1 MKGFARLMLPVF
13 IGLAVPVLLAAGTVF
28 PYPFAPSEG
37 YTNVL
42 ERPYRD
48 EICLNGYWDFQAVP
62 VPGDWE
68 RGHGKAPVLAPP
80 SGEWDEVRIKIPSP
94 WNVNDFASHRLEGP
108 DHRDYPSY
116 PAAWCGVKMAWMRK
130 MVQVPSQ
137 WAGDRVILHFE
148 AVAGYA
154 EVYAGGK
161 KVAEN
166 FDLFLPFEADVTEVS
181 VPGQELEILVG
192 VRSQQLFE
200 DTSGVGRRV
209 IPAGSMWGTH
219 INGIWQD
226 VYLLR
231 RPAVRVEDVQ
241 VLPEVSKGTLSL
253 KIRLRNDSGSDASLK
268 LTGTVQEWINHAGTD
283 VISAPVPAWELG
295 VQALEI
301 PSRKVKI
308 PAGGTVE
315 TTVSMDART
324 LRTWTPEH
332 PDLYGLRL
340 YLSKGKKTVDC
351 QYIRFGWREWTLEGD
366 KLCLNGRPYPLRGD
380 SWHFMGIPQL
390 TRRYVWAWYFA
401 IKGMNGNAVRLH
413 AQVYPRLYLEMADEM
428 GICVLDET
436 ANWASDGGPALENPA
451 FWEHSKDHLRR
462 MVLRDRNYP
471 SVFGWSVSNENKP
484 VILHVHR
491 RPDLMPLQ
499 EQAWRDWVAIVR
511 ETDPT
516 RPWISSDG
524 EEDGEGILP
533 VTVGHY
539 GDAGSMR
546 SWKGLGKPWGVGE
559 HGMAYYGT
567 PQEVAKYNGER
578 AYESVEGRMEGL
590 ALESYNLLKDMRSS
604 GASYSTVFNMAWYA
618 LKPLPLGKQD
628 LTSDMTLEDGIVFG
642 PYVEGVPGVQPERL
656 GPYGTTFNPG
666 YDPALPL
673 WETWPMYDAMRAAN
687 APDGAAWSPW
697 AEAQDPVLYEPTEA
711 VPYDRVVYIGAPD
724 SRLAHILAAQG
735 VILSDKAKGRTLYIV
750 DASSAWALPGTDGAD
765 VWVWGLTPDAAR
777 KYSLNVTLE
786 PLRRSSFLPKQRS
799 WTRGMRNSDFYF
811 CEVQSAHAARF
822 TLSGPMVEEGEVLLE
837 ACRTDWRSW
846 NKRPEEMKTAS
857 VLRSEYECTA
867 ALPVMVRNGNLVLST
882 LDDFLS
888 SEKGYNTL
896 HTLLQHAGVPMRPVE
911 SGSFEAFDDG
921 IYLPGI
927 LTRPVK

>member
-1 MKGFARLMLPVF
+1 MKRFARLLVPALA
-13 IGLAVPVLLAAGTVF
+13 GLALPVLLAAGTVF
-28 PYPFAPSEG
+28 PHPFAPSEG
-37 YTNVL
+37 FTNVL

-48 EICLNGYWDFQAVP
+48 EICLNGYWEFQAVP
-62 VPGDWE
+62 VPEGWE
-68 RGHGKAPVLAPP
+68 RGHGKAPELGLP
-80 SGEWDEVRIKIPSP
+80 SGSWDETRIKIPSP
-94 WNVNDFASHRLEGP
+94 WNVNDFAWNRFEGP

-116 PAAWCGVKMAWMRK
+116 PEAWNGVKMAWMRK
-130 MVQVPSQ
+130 KVRIPSE
-137 WAGDRVILHFE
+137 WAGDRMILRFE
-148 AVAGYA
+148 AVAGYS

-166 FDLFLPFEADVTEVS
+166 FDLFLPFEADVTDAA

-200 DTSGVGRRV
+200 DHSGVGRRV
-209 IPAGSMWGTH
+209 IPAGSMWGSH

-231 RPAVRVEDVQ
+231 RPAVRVEDVH
-241 VLPEVSKGTLSL
+241 VLPEVSRGTLSL
-253 KIRLRNDSGSDASLK
+253 RICLRNDSGTDASLR
-268 LTGTVQEWINHAGTD
+268 LGGTVQEWINRAGTD
-283 VISAPVPAWELG
+283 VVSAPVPAWNLG

-301 PSRKVKI
+301 PARKVSV
-308 PAGGTVE
+308 PAGRTVE
-315 TTVSMDART
+315 TTVSMDARG

-332 PDLYGLRL
+332 PNLYGLRL
-340 YLSKGKKTVDC
+340 YLSKGKQKVDC
-351 QYIRFGWREWTLEGD
+351 QYVRFGWREWTLEGD
-366 KLCLNGRPYPLRGD
+366 RLCLNGSPYPLRGD

-390 TRRYVWAWYFA
+390 TRRYAWAWYSA

-413 AQVYPRLYLEMADEM
+413 AQVYPRLYLEVADEM

-436 ANWASDGGPALENPA
+436 ANWASDGGPALENPV

-484 VILHVHR
+484 VILHVHK

-539 GDAGSMR
+539 GDAGSMQA
-546 SWKGLGKPWGVGE
+546 WKRIGKPWGVGE

-578 AYESVEGRMEGL
+578 AYESMEGRMEGL
-590 ALESYNLLKDMRSS
+590 AKESYQLLKQMREN
-604 GASYSTVFNMAWYA
+604 GASYTTIFNMAWYA
-618 LKPLPLGKQD
+618 LKPLPIGKRD
-628 LTSDMTLEDGIVFG
+628 RTTAPTLEDGIFFG
-642 PYVEGVPGVQPERL
+642 PYVEGVPGVQPERI

-666 YDPALPL
+666 YDPALPG
-673 WETWPMYDAMRAAN
+673 WEPWPMYDAMRAAN

-697 AEAQDPVLYEPTEA
+697 AETPEADVYAPVEA
-711 VPYDRVVYIGAPD
+711 VPYDRVVYVGASD
-724 SRLAHILAAQG
+724 SRLAHVLAAQG
-735 VILSDKAKGRTLYIV
+735 VVMSDKEKGRTLYIV
-750 DASSAWALPGTDGAD
+750 DASSAEALPVTGGAD
-765 VWVWGLTPDAAR
+765 IWVWGLTPEAAR
-777 KYSLNVTLE
+777 KFSLDVKVE
-786 PLRRSSFLPKQRS
+786 SLRRSSFLPKQRS

-811 CEVQSAHAARF
+811 CEVQTAAASRY
-822 TLSGPMVEEGEVLLE
+822 TLSGPLVDEGEVLLE
-837 ACRTDWRSW
+837 ACRTEWRRW

-867 ALPVMVRNGNLVLST
+867 ALAVMVRSGRLLLST
-882 LDDFLS
+882 LDDFLG

-896 HTLLQHAGVPMRPVE
+896 HTLLGHAGVPMRPVE
-911 SGSFEAFDDG
+911 AETFEAFDDG

-927 LTRPVK
+927 LTRPVQ

>member
-1 MKGFARLMLPVF
+1 MKRFARLLVPALA
-13 IGLAVPVLLAAGTVF
+13 GLALPVLLAAGTVF
-28 PYPFAPSEG
+28 PHPFAPSEG
-37 YTNVL
+37 FTNVL

-48 EICLNGYWDFQAVP
+48 EICLNGYWEFQAVP
-62 VPGDWE
+62 VPEGWE
-68 RGHGKAPVLAPP
+68 RGHGKAPELGLP
-80 SGEWDEVRIKIPSP
+80 SGSWDETRIKIPSP
-94 WNVNDFASHRLEGP
+94 WNVNDFAWNRFEGP
-108 DHRDYPSY
+108 DHRDFPSY
-116 PAAWCGVKMAWMRK
+116 PEAWNGVKMAWMRK
-130 MVQVPSQ
+130 KVRIPSE
-137 WAGDRVILHFE
+137 WAGDRMILHFE
-148 AVAGYA
+148 AVAGYS

-166 FDLFLPFEADVTEVS
+166 FDLFLPFEADVTDAA

-200 DTSGVGRRV
+200 DHSGVGRRV
-209 IPAGSMWGTH
+209 IPAGSMWGSH

-241 VLPEVSKGTLSL
+241 VLPEVSRGTLSL
-253 KIRLRNDSGSDASLK
+253 RICLRNDSGTDASLR
-268 LTGTVQEWINHAGTD
+268 LGGTVQEWINRAGTD
-283 VISAPVPAWELG
+283 VVSAPVPAWNLG

-301 PSRKVKI
+301 PARKVSV
-308 PAGGTVE
+308 PAGRTVE
-315 TTVSMDART
+315 TTVSMDARG

-332 PDLYGLRL
+332 PNLYGLRL
-340 YLSKGKKTVDC
+340 YLSKGKQKVDC
-351 QYIRFGWREWTLEGD
+351 QYVRFGWREWTLEGD
-366 KLCLNGRPYPLRGD
+366 RLCLNGSPYPLRGD

-390 TRRYVWAWYFA
+390 TRRYAWAWYSA

-436 ANWASDGGPALENPA
+436 ANWASDGGPALENPV

-484 VILHVHR
+484 VILHVHK

-539 GDAGSMR
+539 GDAGSMQ
-546 SWKGLGKPWGVGE
+546 SWKRIGKPWGVGE

-578 AYESVEGRMEGL
+578 AYESMEGRMEGL
-590 ALESYNLLKDMRSS
+590 AKESCQLLKQMREN

-618 LKPLPLGKQD
+618 LKPLPLGKKD
-628 LTSDMTLEDGIVFG
+628 LTTAPTLEDGIFFG
-642 PYVEGVPGVQPERL
+642 PYVEGVPGVQPERI

-666 YDPALPL
+666 YDPALPV
-673 WETWPMYDAMRAAN
+673 WEPWPMYDAMRAAN

-697 AEAQDPVLYEPTEA
+697 AETKEADVCEPVEA
-711 VPYDRVVYIGAPD
+711 VPYDRVVYVGAPD
-724 SRLAHILAAQG
+724 SRLAHILATQG
-735 VILSDKAKGRTLYIV
+735 VILSDKAAGRTLYLV
-750 DASSAWALPGTDGAD
+750 DASSAEVLPATESAD
-765 VWVWGLTPDAAR
+765 VWIWGLTPAAAR
-777 KYSLNVTLE
+777 KFSLDVTLE

-811 CEVQSAHAARF
+811 CEVQAAPAARF

-837 ACRTDWRSW
+837 ACRTDWRRW

-857 VLRSEYECTA
+857 VLRSGYECTA
-867 ALPVMVRNGNLVLST
+867 ALPVMVRNGRLLLST
-882 LDDFLS
+882 LDDFLG

-896 HTLLQHAGVPMRPVE
+896 HTLLGHAGVPMRPVE
-911 SGSFEAFDDG
+911 AGSFEAFDDG

-927 LTRPVK
+927 LTRPVN

>member
-1 MKGFARLMLPVF
+1 MKRFARLLVSAFAGMV
-13 IGLAVPVLLAAGTVF
+13 VPVLLSAGTVF

-37 YTNVL
+37 YTSVL

-48 EICLNGYWDFQAVP
+48 EICLNGYWEFQAVP
-62 VPGDWE
+62 VPEGWE
-68 RGHGKAPVLAPP
+68 RGHGKAPELGLP
-80 SGEWDEVRIKIPSP
+80 SGDWDKTRIKVPSP
-94 WNVNDFASHRLEGP
+94 WNVNDFAWYRQEGP

-116 PAAWCGVKMAWMRK
+116 PAEWCNVKMAWMRK
-130 MVQVPSQ
+130 KVQVPSG

-166 FDLFLPFEADVTEVS
+166 FDLFLPFEADITEVA
-181 VPGQELEILVG
+181 VPGRELEILVG

-200 DTSGVGRRV
+200 DNSGVGRRV
-209 IPAGSMWGTH
+209 IPAGSMWGSH

-241 VLPEVSKGTLSL
+241 VLPEVSKGMLSL
-253 KIRLRNDSGSDASLK
+253 KICVRNDSGTDASLK
-268 LTGTVQEWINHAGTD
+268 LGGTVQEWINRAGTD

-295 VQALEI
+295 VQALEV
-301 PSRKVKI
+301 PSQKVVV
-308 PAGGTVE
+308 PAGTAVE
-315 TTVSMDART
+315 TSVSMDARD

-340 YLSKGKKTVDC
+340 YLSKGKQKVDC
-351 QYIRFGWREWTLEGD
+351 QYVRFGWREWTLEGD
-366 KLCLNGRPYPLRGD
+366 KLCLNGEPYPLRGD
-380 SWHFMGIPQL
+380 SWHFMGIPQM
-390 TRRYVWAWYFA
+390 TRRYAWAWYSA

-413 AQVYPRLYLEMADEM
+413 AQVYPRFYLEVADEM
-428 GICVLDET
+428 GVCVLDET
-436 ANWASDGGPALENPA
+436 ANWASDGGPALESPV
-451 FWEHSKDHLRR
+451 FWERSKDHLRR

-484 VILHVHR
+484 VILHVHQ

-539 GDAGSMR
+539 GDIISMR
-546 SWKGLGKPWGVGE
+546 SWKGRGKPWGVGE

-578 AYESVEGRMEGL
+578 AYESAEGRMEGL
-590 ALESYNLLKDMRSS
+590 AVESYKLLKEMRER

-618 LKPLPLGKQD
+618 LKPLPLGKRD
-628 LTSDMTLEDGIVFG
+628 LTTAPTLEDGIFFG
-642 PYVEGVPGVQPERL
+642 PYVEGVPGVQPERI

-666 YDPALPL
+666 YDPALPV
-673 WETWPMYDAMRAAN
+673 WETSPMYDAIRAAN

-697 AEAQDPVLYEPTEA
+697 AEAQQSVAYEPAEA
-711 VPYDRVVYIGAPD
+711 LPYDRVVYIGAPE

-735 VILSDKAKGRTLYIV
+735 VVLSDKAKGRTLYIV
-750 DASSAWALPGTDGAD
+750 DASSAEALPGADGSD
-765 VWVWGLTPDAAR
+765 VWIWGLTPEAAR
-777 KYSLNVTLE
+777 KLSLDVTVE
-786 PLRRSSFLPKQRS
+786 PLHRSSFLPKQRS
-799 WTRGMRNSDFYF
+799 WTLGMRNSDFYF
-811 CEVQSAHAARF
+811 CEVQTAPAARF
-822 TLSGPMVEEGEVLLE
+822 TLSGPIVEAGEVLVE
-837 ACRTDWRSW
+837 ACRTDWRRW

-857 VLRSEYECTA
+857 VVRSEYECTA
-867 ALPVMVRNGNLVLST
+867 ALPVMVHSDRLILST
-882 LDDFLS
+882 LDDFLG

-896 HTLLQHAGVPMRPVE
+896 HTLLEHAGVPMRPVE
-911 SGSFEAFDDG
+911 AGSFAAFDDG

-927 LTRPVK
+927 LTRPVE

>member
-1 MKGFARLMLPVF
+1 MKGFARLILSAFAGM
-13 IGLAVPVLLAAGTVF
+13 AVPVLLAAGTVF

-37 YTNVL
+37 FTNVL

-48 EICLNGYWDFQAVP
+48 EICLNGYWEFQAVP
-62 VPGDWE
+62 VPEGWE
-68 RGHGKAPVLAPP
+68 RGRGQAPELSRPT
-80 SGEWDEVRIKIPSP
+80 GDWDAVRIKVPSP
-94 WNVNDFASHRLEGP
+94 WNANDFASYRLDGP
-108 DHRDYPSY
+108 DHRAYPSY
-116 PAAWCGVKMAWMRK
+116 PEAWNGVKMAWMRK
-130 MVQVPSQ
+130 TVLIPSE
-137 WAGDRVILHFE
+137 WAGDRMILHFE

-154 EVYAGGK
+154 EVYAGGE

-166 FDLFLPFEADVTEVS
+166 FDLFLPFEADVTDVA

-200 DTSGVGRRV
+200 DHSGVGRRV
-209 IPAGSMWGTH
+209 IPAGSMWGSH

-253 KIRLRNDSGSDASLK
+253 KIRLRNDSGSEVFLK
-268 LTGTVQEWINHAGTD
+268 LGGTVQEWINRAGTD

-295 VQALEI
+295 VQVLDI
-301 PSRKVKI
+301 PMHKVKV
-308 PAGGTVE
+308 PAGMTVE
-315 TTVSMDART
+315 TTVSMDARD

-340 YLSKGKKTVDC
+340 YLSKGKQKVDC
-351 QYIRFGWREWTLEGD
+351 QYVRFGWREWTLEGD
-366 KLCLNGRPYPLRGD
+366 KLCLNGEPYPLRGD

-390 TRRYVWAWYFA
+390 TRRYAWAWYSA

-413 AQVYPRLYLEMADEM
+413 AQVYPRLYLEVADEM

-436 ANWASDGGPALENPA
+436 ANWASDGGPALENPV

-484 VILHVHR
+484 VILHVHK

-539 GDAGSMR
+539 GDAGSMQA
-546 SWKGLGKPWGVGE
+546 WKRIGKPWGVGE

-578 AYESVEGRMEGL
+578 AYESMEGRMEGL
-590 ALESYNLLKDMRSS
+590 AKESYQLLKQMREN
-604 GASYSTVFNMAWYA
+604 GASYTTIFNMAWYA
-618 LKPLPLGKQD
+618 LKPLPIGKRD
-628 LTSDMTLEDGIVFG
+628 RTTAPTLEDGIFFG

-666 YDPALPL
+666 YDPALPG
-673 WETWPMYDAMRAAN
+673 WEPWPMYDAMRAAN

-697 AEAQDPVLYEPTEA
+697 AETPEADVYAPVEA
-711 VPYDRVVYIGAPD
+711 VPYDRVVYVGASD
-724 SRLAHILAAQG
+724 SRLAHVLAAQG
-735 VILSDKAKGRTLYIV
+735 VVMSDKEKGRTLYIV
-750 DASSAWALPGTDGAD
+750 DASSAEALPVTGGAD
-765 VWVWGLTPDAAR
+765 IWVWGLTPEAAR
-777 KYSLNVTLE
+777 KFSLDVKVE
-786 PLRRSSFLPKQRS
+786 SLRRSSFLPKQRS

-811 CEVQSAHAARF
+811 CEVQTAAASRY
-822 TLSGPMVEEGEVLLE
+822 TLSGPLVDEGEVLLE
-837 ACRTDWRSW
+837 ACRTEWRRW

-867 ALPVMVRNGNLVLST
+867 ALAVMVRSGRLLLST
-882 LDDFLS
+882 LDDFLG

-896 HTLLQHAGVPMRPVE
+896 HTLLGHAGVPMRPVE
-911 SGSFEAFDDG
+911 AETFEAFDDG

-927 LTRPVK
+927 LTRPVQ

>member
-1 MKGFARLMLPVF
+1 MKGFARLILSAFAGM
-13 IGLAVPVLLAAGTVF
+13 AVPVLLAAGTVF

-37 YTNVL
+37 FTNVL

-48 EICLNGYWDFQAVP
+48 EICLNGYWEFQAVP
-62 VPGDWE
+62 VPEGWE
-68 RGHGKAPVLAPP
+68 RGRGQAPELSRPT
-80 SGEWDEVRIKIPSP
+80 GDWDAVRIKVPSP
-94 WNVNDFASHRLEGP
+94 WNANDFVSYRLDGP
-108 DHRDYPSY
+108 DHRAYPSY
-116 PAAWCGVKMAWMRK
+116 PEAWNGVKMAWMRK
-130 MVQVPSQ
+130 TVLIPSE
-137 WAGDRVILHFE
+137 WAGDRMILHFE

-154 EVYAGGK
+154 EVYAGGE

-166 FDLFLPFEADVTEVS
+166 FDLFLPFEADVTDVA

-200 DTSGVGRRV
+200 DHSGVGRRV
-209 IPAGSMWGTH
+209 IPAGSMWGSH

-253 KIRLRNDSGSDASLK
+253 KIRLRNDSGSEAFLK
-268 LTGTVQEWINHAGTD
+268 LGGTVQEWINRAGTD

-295 VQALEI
+295 VLVLDI
-301 PSRKVKI
+301 PVRKVKV
-308 PAGGTVE
+308 PAGMTVE
-315 TTVSMDART
+315 TTVSMDARD

-340 YLSKGKKTVDC
+340 YLSKGKQKVDC
-351 QYIRFGWREWTLEGD
+351 QYVRFGWREWTLEGD
-366 KLCLNGRPYPLRGD
+366 KLCLNGEPYPLRGD

-390 TRRYVWAWYFA
+390 TRRYAWAWYSA

-436 ANWASDGGPALENPA
+436 ANWASDGGPALENPV

-484 VILHVHR
+484 VILHVHK

-539 GDAGSMR
+539 GNAGSMQA
-546 SWKGLGKPWGVGE
+546 WKRIGKPWGVGE

-578 AYESVEGRMEGL
+578 AYESMEGRMEGL
-590 ALESYNLLKDMRSS
+590 AKESYQLLKQMREN
-604 GASYSTVFNMAWYA
+604 GASYTTIFNMAWYA
-618 LKPLPLGKQD
+618 LKPLPIGKRD
-628 LTSDMTLEDGIVFG
+628 RTTAPTLEDGIFFG
-642 PYVEGVPGVQPERL
+642 PYVEGVPGVQPERI

-666 YDPALPL
+666 YDPALPG
-673 WETWPMYDAMRAAN
+673 WEPWPMYDAMRAAN
-687 APDGAAWSPW
+687 AQDGAAWSPW
-697 AEAQDPVLYEPTEA
+697 AETPEADVYAPVEA
-711 VPYDRVVYIGAPD
+711 VPYDRVVYVGASD
-724 SRLAHILAAQG
+724 SRLAHVLAAQG
-735 VILSDKAKGRTLYIV
+735 VVMSDKEKGRTLYIV
-750 DASSAWALPGTDGAD
+750 DASSAEALPVTGGAD
-765 VWVWGLTPDAAR
+765 IWVWGLTPEAAR
-777 KYSLNVTLE
+777 KFSLDVKVE
-786 PLRRSSFLPKQRS
+786 SLRRSSFLPKQRS

-811 CEVQSAHAARF
+811 CEVQTAAASRY
-822 TLSGPMVEEGEVLLE
+822 TLSGPLVDEGEVLLE
-837 ACRTDWRSW
+837 ACRTEWRRW

-867 ALPVMVRNGNLVLST
+867 ALAVMVRSGRLLLST
-882 LDDFLS
+882 LDDFLG

-896 HTLLQHAGVPMRPVE
+896 HTLLGHAGVPMRPVE
-911 SGSFEAFDDG
+911 AETFEAFDDG

-927 LTRPVK
+927 LTRPVQ